1 MKMIAIVE
9 SEDCG
14 PFVVLDQDIIS
25 VVKCSDFYIAATFCA
40 FTGRAITCE
49 ISEKCAEELIDNGVK
64 CLDFNDE
71 LPVIKEKIDKEKT
84 D

>member
-1 MKMIAIVE
+1 MKIIAVVD

-14 PFVVLDQDIIS
+14 PFVILDADAIS
-25 VVKCSDFYIAATFCA
+25 IVKCSDFYIAATFCA
-40 FTGRAITCE
+40 FTGRAITLE
-49 ISEKCAEELIDNGVK
+49 ISEECATQLVENGVR

-71 LPVIKEKIDKEKT
+71 LQSTKETPEKKAT

>member
-1 MKMIAIVE
+1 MKIIAIVE

-14 PFVVLDQDIIS
+14 PFVILDENSIS
-25 VVKCSDFYIAATFCA
+25 IVKCSDFYIAATYCA

-49 ISEKCAEELIDNGVK
+49 ISDDCAKKLMENGVK

-71 LPVIKEKIDKEKT
+71 INLSKEISDKK

>member
-1 MKMIAIVE
+1 MKIIAIVE

-14 PFVVLDQDIIS
+14 PFVILDETAIS
-25 VVKCSDFYIAATFCA
+25 IVKCSDFYIAATYCA
-40 FTGRAITCE
+40 FTGRPLTCE
-49 ISEKCAEELIDNGVK
+49 ISDDCAEELMATGVK

-71 LPVIKEKIDKEKT
+71 INLSKEISDKK